1 MPRKIT
7 RSLWKMQRPDAR
19 RKSLTFSYAIVRMR
33 MTIEAV
39 ENKIPK
45 LESAIKEDLVLK
57 KQLESDLK
65 KHKADR
71 SAIKEAVVRCGAL
84 RNAA

>member
-1 MPRKIT
+1 M
-7 RSLWKMQRPDAR
+7 
-19 RKSLTFSYAIVRMR
+19 TFSCAIVRMR
-33 MTIEAV
+33 MKAIEAV

-45 LESAIKEDLVLK
+45 LASAIKEDLVLK